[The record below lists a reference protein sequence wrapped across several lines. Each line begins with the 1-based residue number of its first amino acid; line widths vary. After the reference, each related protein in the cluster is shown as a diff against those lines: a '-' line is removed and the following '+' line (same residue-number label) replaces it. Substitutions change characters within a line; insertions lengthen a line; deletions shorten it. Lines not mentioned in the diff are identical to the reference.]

1 MIGPV
6 IRRGALIALLLAAVI
21 AAGCSRSQKT
31 DAKKDS
37 KDQAGIP
44 VQVAPAEVGRMV
56 EELPVTG
63 TISALRKSDIT
74 AQVSARVTEVAVQEG
89 DVVRAGQVVIR
100 LDRTELQSQVNQAR
114 AGVVAAR
121 ARLGAARKRA
131 EITELGARTE
141 ERAMAASRLEQA
153 EAALRQAQS
162 DKARMDKL
170 FAQGAVSKQQVDA
183 ADTAYDTARTNRDS
197 ARDGLKLTEKGARP
211 EEIDAAKKD
220 VQAAEAGLSQAEGLL
235 TQMQDMLSHT
245 VLTSP
250 IAGVVYER
258 KVEPGEVVSSG
269 GMGDALL
276 RIADP
281 ASVYLEGTVP
291 ERLAHRVK
299 AGQKVAIALRNSA
312 ASSVQGVV
320 QQLVPVADP
329 SSRDFVV
336 RVTFPNGTT
345 GLRPGVFAQARIL
358 VSEHDRAVVIPKD
371 ALVDR
376 SGKFSVFLAQNGVAA
391 ERPVEVGLTDTK
403 QAEIVS
409 GVSAGDSVVV
419 VGAQTLKSGDKL
431 KITTSGGG

>member
-6 IRRGALIALLLAAVI
+6 WKRGALIALLLAAAI
-21 AAGCSRSQKT
+21 AAGCSHSQQP
-31 DAKKDS
+31 DAKKGVE
-37 KDQAGIP
+37 DQPAIP
-44 VQVAPAEVGRMV
+44 VQVASAVVGRMV
-56 EELPVTG
+56 DELPITG

-74 AQVSARVTEVAVQEG
+74 AQVSARVAEVAVQEG
-89 DVVRAGQVVIR
+89 DAVKAGQVVVR
-100 LDRTELQSQVNQAR
+100 LDRTELQSQVSQAR

-121 ARLGAARKRA
+121 ARLGAAQRRA
-131 EITELGARTE
+131 EVTELGARAE

-153 EAALRQAQS
+153 EAALRQAKS

-170 FAQGAVSKQQVDA
+170 FAQGAISKQQVDA
-183 ADTAYDTARTNRDS
+183 ADTAYDTARTSRDS
-197 ARDGLKLTEKGARP
+197 TRDALTLTEKGARP
-211 EEIDAAKKD
+211 EEIDAARKD
-220 VQAAEAGLSQAEGLL
+220 VQAAAAGLSQAEGLL

-281 ASVYLEGTVP
+281 TSVYLEGAVP
-291 ERLAHRVK
+291 ERLAHQVK
-299 AGQKVAIALRNSA
+299 MGQKVAIALRSSA
-312 ASSVQGVV
+312 ASSIEGSVQR
-320 QQLVPVADP
+320 LVPVADP

-336 RVTFPNGTT
+336 RVTFPNGAT
-345 GLRPGVFAQARIL
+345 GLRPGMFAQARIL
-358 VSEHDRAVVIPKD
+358 VSEHDRAVVVPKD

-376 SGKFSVFLAQNGVAA
+376 GGKFSVFLAQDGKAA
-391 ERPVEVGLTDTK
+391 ERPVEVGFTNTT

-409 GVSAGDSVVV
+409 GISAGDLVVV
-419 VGAQTLKSGDKL
+419 VGAQTLKNGDKL
-431 KITTSGGG
+431 KIETSGGG